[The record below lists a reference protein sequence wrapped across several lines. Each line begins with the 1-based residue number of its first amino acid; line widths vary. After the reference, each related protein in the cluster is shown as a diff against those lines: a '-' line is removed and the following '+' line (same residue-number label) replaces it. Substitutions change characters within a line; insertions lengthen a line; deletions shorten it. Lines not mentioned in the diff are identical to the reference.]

1 MDTNIQN
8 NTLNISNDAT
18 KEITTRICK
27 CCGRELPI
35 SDFSHYSKDKIRWV
49 CKRCMNDD
57 IPTNPKFKDVTSREL
72 VLELRARGY
81 RGKLTKTVT
90 KDLVI

>member
-8 NTLNISNDAT
+8 DN
-18 KEITTRICK
+18 KPQQTRICQ
-27 CCGRELPI
+27 CCGKELPI
-35 SDFSHYSKDKIRWV
+35 TEFNHYRSNSIRRI
-49 CKRCMNDD
+49 CKSCETDD
-57 IPTNPKFKDVTSREL
+57 IPTNPKFVNYTSREL

-81 RGKLTKTVT
+81 RGKLTKTII